1 MILLL
6 RKAVTK
12 NEALLTDEK
21 DEKKERTQKKEAKF
35 RLYEESEEQKTRVSV
50 ITLIISPRHIL
61 QLLPNTKTDAT
72 CIWCKE

>member
-21 DEKKERTQKKEAKF
+21 DEKKAREHKKKEGKF
-35 RLYEESEEQKTRVSV
+35 
-50 ITLIISPRHIL
+50 
-61 QLLPNTKTDAT
+61 
-72 CIWCKE
+72 

>member
-21 DEKKERTQKKEAKF
+21 DEKKSENTQKKEGKF
-35 RLYEESEEQKTRVSV
+35 
-50 ITLIISPRHIL
+50 
-61 QLLPNTKTDAT
+61 
-72 CIWCKE
+72 